1 MRNGGALF
9 ATLALAAAQA
19 QAAPVVVT
27 GAGAVRGVFSG
38 KARAFLGIPYA
49 APPVGTGRWR
59 EPQPQGHWQGVR
71 EAVRF
76 APSCYQ
82 AEAKPFGPYSAEFL
96 ASGPFSEDCLYLN
109 IWTPAK
115 ASPKA
120 KLPVLVF
127 IHGGAFLGGSGAVPI
142 YNGAALAARGATVI
156 TLNYRVNIFGFLAH
170 PDLTAQSSI
179 QTSGNYG
186 LLDQIAALKWVKANV
201 ARFGGDPANITV
213 SGESAGAASVNDL
226 LVSPLAKGL
235 FQKAISFSGA
245 SMAVEMP
252 SRTAGEA
259 TGQAFADRLKLADS
273 AALRAVPADKVLAA
287 MNLPSDPPG
296 PPVLRYVPHL
306 DHVVVPGNPTDPAMP
321 VANPVPL
328 MTGFNAAEM
337 IDPLVRTPADLER
350 SLRARYGAFADLLL
364 ALYPHGDDAAAQAAN
379 VLIARD
385 RYMSGLLLWGQAR
398 AKVQPVFLYLYD
410 HAYPPLPGGVN
421 YGAFHS
427 SHLPMVFGNLGLGN
441 RRFTPQDEAVSRQ
454 WQDAILSFLRDG
466 RPATAAG
473 PWLAIGR
480 DEDRVNVVG
489 DLPGPRPAVSSPAR
503 FEAFRGYAAA
513 GGTLGLM

>member
-1 MRNGGALF
+1 MRHGLVLLATF
-9 ATLALAAAQA
+9 ASATSQL
-19 QAAPVVVT
+19 QAAPVVLT
-27 GAGAVRGVFSG
+27 DAGAVRGSVSG
-38 KARAFLGIPYA
+38 RAYAFLGVPYA
-49 APPVGTGRWR
+49 APPIGSLRWR
-59 EPQPQGHWQGVR
+59 EPQVLAGWHGVR
-71 EAVRF
+71 DARHF

-82 AEAKPFGPYSAEFL
+82 AAAKPFGPYSAEFL
-96 ASGPFSEDCLYLN
+96 AGGPVSEDCLYLN

-115 ASPKA
+115 APAKA

-142 YNGAALAARGATVI
+142 YNGAKLAARGATVI
-156 TLNYRVNIFGFLAH
+156 TINYRANIFGFLAH
-170 PDLTAQSSI
+170 PDLTAESPLD
-179 QTSGNYG
+179 TSGNYG
-186 LLDQIAALKWVKANV
+186 LLDQIAALKWVKSNV
-201 ARFGGDPANITV
+201 ARFGGDPANVTV

-252 SRTAGEA
+252 SLAAGEA
-259 TGQAFADRLKLADS
+259 TGQAFAGRVKAMES
-273 AALRAVPADKVLAA
+273 GTMRAVPADKVLEA
-287 MNLPSDPPG
+287 MNPPADPPG
-296 PPVLRYVPHL
+296 PPVLRYVPHR
-306 DHVVVPGNPTDPAMP
+306 DNVVVLGDPTDLATP
-321 VANPVPL
+321 VASPVPL

-364 ALYPHGDDAAAQAAN
+364 ALYPHGDEAAAQASN
-379 VLIARD
+379 ILIARD

-398 AKVQPVFLYLYD
+398 AAVQPVFPYLYD
-410 HAYPPLPGGVN
+410 HAYPPLAGGVN

-427 SHLPMVFGNLGLGN
+427 SQLPMVFGNLGLGN
-441 RRFTPQDEAVSRQ
+441 RHFTPQDEAVSRQ
-454 WQDAILSFLRDG
+454 WQDAILSFLKDG

-473 PWLAIGR
+473 SWISLGR
-480 DEDRVNVVG
+480 GEDRVNVVG
-489 DLPGPRPAVSSPAR
+489 DLPGARPAVSSPAR